1 MLHLFMKPNIGGDL
15 VEMAAEAKSF
25 KENLIQ
31 MYKTYKKICYTAKY
45 WLTYLNLMMLQHQIH
60 NVMQTNAFD
69 KIRRLE

>member
-1 MLHLFMKPNIGGDL
+1 MKPNIGGDL
-15 VEMAAEAKSF
+15 VEMVAAAKGF

-31 MYKTYKKICYTAKY
+31 TYKTHKKICYTAKY

-69 KIRRLE
+69 KIRCLE